1 MYSKTITILAA
12 VLAISAC
19 SFSGSSIRRSTPDRQ
34 GMNGAYLSLIDSA
47 VNASI
52 ADGEIPGAVVGVVRN
67 GKLVYE
73 KAFGNKAVYPEV
85 EPMTVETMFD
95 LASVSKCVG
104 TTLSVMQLV
113 EQGKLRLVDTVAHY
127 IPGFLPWVNP
137 DTGERVP
144 ITVQHLLTHSS
155 GLEAYLPDVNAYLE
169 EFGPGTPDSLMMVIS
184 TRIQRC
190 FRPGTRQLYSCLNF
204 ITLQN
209 ILERITGER
218 LCDYAQKN
226 VFDALGLKH
235 TCYFPLALD
244 GGVFPLA
251 NKKADARGNTP
262 AIPATEED
270 DRLSGTS
277 APKFVTAAEEGNGF
291 CGTSALKLVTENPLA
306 SEVAP
311 TEMQENGSVLRGQVH
326 DPTARLINLG
336 NSGNAGVFSNVEDLA
351 VICATL
357 LGNGSFQGRR
367 ILSPL
372 TVRRM
377 FEVPQ
382 GNAPRVARALGWDC
396 YYLEPYT
403 SGDVFPVTSIRGH
416 TGYTGTSIILDPET
430 DTAVIVLAHR
440 VHPHDEGSTS
450 RLRSIIASVVAAS
463 IGR

>member
-12 VLAISAC
+12 VLVLSAC
-19 SFSGSSIRRSTPDRQ
+19 SFNGSSIRRSTPDRQ
-34 GMNGAYLSLIDSA
+34 GMNGAYLSLIDSI

-52 ADGEIPGAVVGVVRN
+52 QDGDIPGAVVGVVRN

-73 KAFGNKAVYPEV
+73 RAFGNKAVYPEV
-85 EPMTVETMFD
+85 EPMTVGTMFD

-155 GLEAYLPDVNAYLE
+155 GLEPYIPDVNAYLE

-204 ITLQN
+204 ITLQH
-209 ILERITGER
+209 ILQRITGER

-235 TCYFPLALD
+235 TTYFPLVLE
-244 GGVFPLA
+244 GGDSLVS
-251 NKKADARGNTP
+251 
-262 AIPATEED
+262 E
-270 DRLSGTS
+270 
-277 APKFVTAAEEGNGF
+277 V
-291 CGTSALKLVTENPLA
+291 ALK
-306 SEVAP
+306 EVAP
-311 TEMQENGSVLRGQVH
+311 TEMQEDGSVLRGQVH

-351 VICATL
+351 VICAAL
-357 LGNGSFQGRR
+357 LNDGSYRGHR

-372 TVRRM
+372 TVKRM

-416 TGYTGTSIILDPET
+416 TGYTGPSIILDPET
-430 DTAVIVLAHR
+430 NTAVIVLAHR
-440 VHPHDEGSTS
+440 VHPFDDGSTS
-450 RLRSIIASVVAAS
+450 RLRSSVASIVAAS

>member
-12 VLAISAC
+12 VLVLSAC
-19 SFSGSSIRRSTPDRQ
+19 SFNGSSIRRSTPDRQ
-34 GMNGAYLSLIDSA
+34 GMNGAYLSLIDSI

-52 ADGEIPGAVVGVVRN
+52 QDGDIPGAVVGVVRN

-73 KAFGNKAVYPEV
+73 RAFGNKAVYPEV
-85 EPMTVETMFD
+85 EPMTVGTMFD

-155 GLEAYLPDVNAYLE
+155 GLEPYIPDVNAYLE

-204 ITLQN
+204 ITLQH
-209 ILERITGER
+209 ILQRITGER

-235 TCYFPLALD
+235 TTYFPLVPE
-244 GGVFPLA
+244 GGDSLVS
-251 NKKADARGNTP
+251 
-262 AIPATEED
+262 E
-270 DRLSGTS
+270 
-277 APKFVTAAEEGNGF
+277 V
-291 CGTSALKLVTENPLA
+291 ALK
-306 SEVAP
+306 EVAP
-311 TEMQENGSVLRGQVH
+311 TEMQEDGSVLRGQVH

-351 VICATL
+351 VICAAL
-357 LGNGSFQGRR
+357 LNDGSYRGHR

-372 TVRRM
+372 TVKRM

-416 TGYTGTSIILDPET
+416 TGYTGPSIILDPET
-430 DTAVIVLAHR
+430 NTAVIVLAHR
-440 VHPHDEGSTS
+440 VHPFDDGSTS
-450 RLRSIIASVVAAS
+450 RLRSSVASIVAAS